1 MSFRLKCHH
10 DDVQV
15 LLCFYISQFV
25 YDQSISWSH
34 FHLFFIR
41 LEINVCRPD
50 QLFLWVNFD
59 GWRPS
64 LWRNVVASS
73 LTLMQFL
80 YPIML
85 KHSIK
90 RLFVDI
96 FNFTSWYL
104 EYKYTHPFSN
114 QVEKDFEFA
123 GSKTYLRLASDLMT
137 TA

>member
-80 YPIML
+80 YPFIL

-90 RLFVDI
+90 RLLMILLIYIILIWTSRFILDMNI
-96 FNFTSWYL
+96 QLFFNQI
-104 EYKYTHPFSN
+104 KN
-114 QVEKDFEFA
+114 DFKFA
-123 GSKTYLRLASDLMT
+123 GN
-137 TA
+137 

>member
-41 LEINVCRPD
+41 LEINVCRTD

-59 GWRPS
+59 WWRPS

-80 YPIML
+80 YPFIL

-90 RLFVDI
+90 RLLMI
-96 FNFTSWYL
+96 LLIYIILIWKTI
-104 EYKYTHPFSN
+104 SN
-114 QVEKDFEFA
+114 LQVTKHIWFWHLIWWLQPK
-123 GSKTYLRLASDLMT
+123 SK
-137 TA
+137 

>member
-1 MSFRLKCHH
+1 MPNVFCVLKLESKNKLRPLQNNKNTLIVVSSEMSSWRRSSVIMFLHISVCVWPIHQLK
-10 DDVQV
+10 
-15 LLCFYISQFV
+15 QFPFV
-25 YDQSISWSH
+25 
-34 FHLFFIR
+34 FIR

-80 YPIML
+80 YAIML

-90 RLFVDI
+90 RLFLKRSI
-96 FNFTSWYL
+96 F
-104 EYKYTHPFSN
+104 
-114 QVEKDFEFA
+114 
-123 GSKTYLRLASDLMT
+123 RI
-137 TA
+137 